1 MFVQGQYGILSVNW
15 LRRQLTG
22 SDGETDRQQG
32 RRGKG
37 MGEVGRRRG
46 ANGRILQRQMYTGAV
61 RSVMECRSTAWA
73 TAAKTPAGS
82 P

>member
-15 LRRQLTG
+15 LHRQLTG

-37 MGEVGRRRG
+37 RGEVGRREG
-46 ANGRILQRQMYTGAV
+46 GKWQDPPAADVY
-61 RSVMECRSTAWA
+61 RSCQV
-73 TAAKTPAGS
+73 GDGV
-82 P
+82 

>member
-37 MGEVGRRRG
+37 MGEVGRG
-46 ANGRILQRQMYTGAV
+46 EVGKWQDPPAADVY
-61 RSVMECRSTAWA
+61 RSCQV
-73 TAAKTPAGS
+73 GDGV
-82 P
+82 